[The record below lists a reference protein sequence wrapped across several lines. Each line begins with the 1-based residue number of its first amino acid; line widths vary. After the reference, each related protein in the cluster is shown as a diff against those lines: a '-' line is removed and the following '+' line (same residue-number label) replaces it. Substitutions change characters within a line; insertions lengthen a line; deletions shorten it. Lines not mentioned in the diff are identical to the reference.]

1 MATYTVVTATAV
13 NVAAGNGNSIN
24 STKVKVVANTTCV
37 YAINAPATLT
47 SNVGQIPQNV
57 ITYIN
62 MGGIGRQLSVL
73 PVGGVST
80 AVTVTECGTV
90 YQSSVNQNNLK
101 GAFTMTAASAT
112 IVGTTAG
119 LGILPGMF
127 VSGGN
132 ITGNPSVATINS
144 GNIVLSTGAGVGSN
158 VTSTLTFSVTP
169 IVTA

>member
-1 MATYTVVTATAV
+1 MASYTIVTATAA
-13 NVAAGNGNSIN
+13 NVAGVNNLN

-57 ITYIN
+57 PTYIN
-62 MGGIGRQLSVL
+62 MGGIGNKLSVL
-73 PVGGVST
+73 PAGGAST
-80 AVTVTECGTV
+80 VISVTECGTV
-90 YQSSVNQNNLK
+90 YQSAMNQNVLK
-101 GAFTMTAASAT
+101 GAFTMTTGSNT

-119 LGILPGMF
+119 LGITTGLY

-132 ITGNPSVATINS
+132 IANGPTVVTINS
-144 GNIVLSTGAGVGSN
+144 GNIVLSTGTGVGSN

-169 IVTA
+169 IITA